1 MASPIGILQDIW
13 LYVTGSGSSSESSS
27 SEPGGSTGAGVN
39 TDPQDSQASAG
50 GNIQVR
56 LFLRQAKSSDA
67 GKIKIQV
74 RAYFFYAPYSSE
86 NTATLRAW
94 WGSSPSGNAQI
105 VKIWGWNRVLSHNDD
120 DRKVFSE
127 WFTIGEVA
135 NTTSTINV
143 YVACQPSTSY
153 PEVGYQL
160 QLHNARR
167 SFWLNISGDSNVK
180 NLSYKIEDGSG
191 VYGANRLNQTGQY
204 AIVYEGDKITWT
216 ATPKSGY
223 KIDPKDADI
232 QSPGGTH
239 LPGASTITVKAYT
252 YIKVIAKAMATLR
265 MKIAG
270 TWNMYSIYIRRGGA
284 WVQHQAHIR
293 SSNKWDQYS

>member
-1 MASPIGILQDIW
+1 MADYWEFLEESIKLFLGYDS
-13 LYVTGSGSSSESSS
+13 GSGSSS
-27 SEPGGSTGAGVN
+27 SEPGGSSGSGVD
-39 TDPQDSQASAG
+39 TDPLNSQASAG

-67 GKIKIQV
+67 GKIKIQI

-94 WGSSPSGNAQI
+94 WGTSPSGGSQI
-105 VKIWGWNRVLSHNDD
+105 TEIWGWNRVLSHNDN

-127 WFTIGEVA
+127 WFTIGEVS
-135 NTTSTINV
+135 NTTKPIDV
-143 YVACQPSTSY
+143 YVTCQPSTSY

-160 QLHNARR
+160 HLENAR
-167 SFWLNISGDSNVK
+167 SSYWLNVTPDANVQSHK
-180 NLSYKIEDGSG
+180 YTITDGSG
-191 VYGANRLNQTGQY
+191 VYGSNRTNISDHY
-204 AIVYEGDKITWT
+204 AIVYAGDTVTWS

-223 KIDPKDADI
+223 KIDPKDAI
-232 QSPGGTH
+232 VVSG
-239 LPGASTITVKAYT
+239 STTISGSSTVKVSAYT
-252 YIKVIAKAMATLR
+252 YIKIICKAMATLR

-270 TWNMYSIYIRRGGA
+270 AWNMYSIYVRRGGS

-293 SSNKWDQYS
+293 VGNKWDQYS